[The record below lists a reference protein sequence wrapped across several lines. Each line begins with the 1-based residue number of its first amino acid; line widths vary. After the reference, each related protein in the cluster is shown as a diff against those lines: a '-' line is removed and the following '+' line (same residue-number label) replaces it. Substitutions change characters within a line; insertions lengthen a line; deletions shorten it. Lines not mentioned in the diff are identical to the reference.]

1 MSPRQALPSVANELV
16 SLVSLGPTRQ
26 PTVRLRS
33 QLFPDSARPVF
44 IILASLSLIAHTHLR
59 KHGVVSYRA
68 GINPISRGTLAHAI
82 NLWLFRV
89 RWPRP
94 SVHRCSY
101 FPREKLSSAEGIEG
115 GILAPLCVSL
125 ASLHR
130 CSAWILTRRGI
141 VLRIK
146 GRRER
151 EWIGKNVRVNK
162 ILGWNERMYDVNWI
176 VLFYIFD

>member
-16 SLVSLGPTRQ
+16 SLVSLDPTRQ

-68 GINPISRGTLAHAI
+68 GINPISRVTLAHAI

-101 FPREKLSSAEGIEG
+101 FPREKLSSVEGIEG
-115 GILAPLCVSL
+115 GILAPYVCRLPL
-125 ASLHR
+125 PPLLR

-146 GRRER
+146 GRRNAGNDWE
-151 EWIGKNVRVNK
+151 ECAC
-162 ILGWNERMYDVNWI
+162 E
-176 VLFYIFD
+176 